1 MAKLTNVRERVHQPF
16 YDTLIRTAGLGGNT
30 QRVNQRT
37 SLFTNAARQDDINA
51 LTNLPNGS
59 TLPSDQSHVTL
70 ALRVFIWFRNPQIR
84 ADGFANGAI
93 KNNGDF
99 SQEGAAEFF
108 SQGGV
113 DPNGAVAGP
122 GAFNYPGSIED
133 VYRLYWQAEEQL
145 HWSYGTGDKFSISNM
160 PTKYFPDGGG
170 LWGDLGGS
178 SDLIHFN
185 NGTPDH
191 TAILRLARAILLPPR
206 QNIKCS
212 AEIVPLPDGGNAQL
226 AGTTVTG
233 NGRNMLSLQDNL
245 NTPDGINKVIQFTF
259 DGLFA
264 RDVQ

>member
-16 YDTLIRTAGLGGNT
+16 YDTLIRTSGLGGNI
-30 QRVNQRT
+30 QPVNQQQ

-51 LTNLPNGS
+51 LTNLQNGS

-70 ALRVFIWFRNPQIR
+70 ALRVFTWFRNPQIR
-84 ADGFANGAI
+84 ATGFASGST
-93 KNNGDF
+93 KQNGDF
-99 SQEGAAEFF
+99 SQAGAAAFF
-108 SQGGV
+108 SQGGA
-113 DPNGAVAGP
+113 DPNGATAGP

-145 HWSYGTGDKFSISNM
+145 HWSYGTGEKFSITNM

-206 QNIKCS
+206 QNVRCQAQIT
-212 AEIVPLPDGGNAQL
+212 PLPDGGQ
-226 AGTTVTG
+226 GTAWGMVVA
-233 NGRNMLSLQDNL
+233 NGRNMLSLKDNL
-245 NTPDGINKVIQFTF
+245 NATDGINKVIQFTF

>member
-16 YDTLIRTAGLGGNT
+16 YDTLIRTSGLGGNINPVNAT
-30 QRVNQRT
+30 QKLFSNQQRI
-37 SLFTNAARQDDINA
+37 DDPNA
-51 LTNLPNGS
+51 LTNLQNGS

-70 ALRVFIWFRNPQIR
+70 ALRVFTWFRNPQIR
-84 ADGFANGAI
+84 ATGPANGNI
-93 KNNGDF
+93 KQNGDF
-99 SQEGAAEFF
+99 SQDGAAAFF
-108 SQGGV
+108 ANPG
-113 DPNGAVAGP
+113 GP
-122 GAFNYPGSIED
+122 GAGQYPGSIED

-145 HWSYGTGDKFSISNM
+145 HWSYGTGEKNSISNM
-160 PTKYFPDGGG
+160 ATKYFPDGGG

-206 QNIKCS
+206 QNVLCTAQIL
-212 AEIVPLPDGGNAQL
+212 PLPDGGNGVL
-226 AGTTVTG
+226 AGMTNG
-233 NGRNMLSLQDNL
+233 PQGRNYLSLQSNL
-245 NTPDGINKVIQFTF
+245 NAVDGINKVIQFTF